1 MVYLK
6 AFLRPLSLHLIRFLL
21 EISKVLASLSSW
33 TGLRSVDLHAW
44 THRPLAPPSSCKRL
58 CISSQLL
65 RLLNPPCVDSR
76 LYFSTC
82 NILEIYTSRE
92 HRGVPAN
99 FKTNKAF
106 ILDWSWYDLDLNC
119 HIFPACFP
127 VCLHC
132 NSFPIQDNVRRLF
145 FFPRPSTPP
154 PKLVLMPVVITKWWL
169 VTFMRFKNIQIN
181 NVLLQFSSKSLI

>member
-1 MVYLK
+1 MFSPGNLQSFGIT
-6 AFLRPLSLHLIRFLL
+6 FLIG
-21 EISKVLASLSSW
+21 A
-33 TGLRSVDLHAW
+33 TGLRSVDLHAR

-76 LYFSTC
+76 SYFSTC

-106 ILDWSWYDLDLNC
+106 ILDWNWYDLELSC
-119 HIFPACFP
+119 HIFPACLP
-127 VCLHC
+127 ICLHC
-132 NSFPIQDNVRRLF
+132 KFSNSRQCEKTLF
-145 FFPRPSTPP
+145 FFPRPSTPS

-169 VTFMRFKNIQIN
+169 VTFTRLKNIQIN